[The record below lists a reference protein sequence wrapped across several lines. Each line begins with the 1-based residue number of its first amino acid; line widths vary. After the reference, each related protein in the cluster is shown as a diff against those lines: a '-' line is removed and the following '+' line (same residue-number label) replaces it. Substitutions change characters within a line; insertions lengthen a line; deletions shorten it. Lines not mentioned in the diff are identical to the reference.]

1 MDKKYKKLAKNT
13 LWISFGTFG
22 SRTISFFLLPIFTR
36 VLSKESYGK
45 IDIFST
51 TVSLLTILLSLEIAA
66 AVFRFSAGSESSNDR
81 KILSSSYVVI
91 LLSLISFFF
100 IFPLFTKVNNFFV
113 QMKCYLL
120 LSLIFSILNSINKN
134 YIRAKEKMLI
144 YATSD
149 ILNTFSFA
157 TLGIVFVAILKKGV
171 LGYFQAYLF
180 SQAITAAYVFIS
192 GKIYKKIS
200 YKYVSKETLKEMVK
214 YSLPFIPNDLSWWIM
229 NISDRYLIVYFLGF
243 AAAGIYG
250 VSYKFMGIV
259 SILNAIFY
267 QAWQVSAIEQYDK
280 SGRDQFYS
288 SVFKYLSTSLIGILL
303 LFSIVMKPFVKIMV
317 GNEFEMAWKFLP
329 FLMLGA
335 LFSAFSSFYGV
346 GYITSKES
354 KGAFSTSLFGALANF
369 VINIFFIPLIGIQAA
384 AMSTMIAFLLMWILR
399 LKHTKRYFIIN
410 VDWKV
415 FGINLILVSASL
427 FLSFLKNYGI
437 YFQIVIFIIFIIVNY
452 KFLAYIYKL
461 TLLKIK
467 SKISS

>member
-1 MDKKYKKLAKNT
+1 MDNKYKKLAKNT
-13 LWISFGTFG
+13 LLISFGTFG

-91 LLSLISFFF
+91 LFSLILFFI
-100 IFPLFTKVNNFFV
+100 IFPLFNKVNNFFV
-113 QMKCYLL
+113 QIKYYLL

-149 ILNTFSFA
+149 ILNTLSFA
-157 TLGIVFVAILKKGV
+157 TIGIVFVSILKKGV

-180 SQAITAAYVFIS
+180 SQAITAVYLFIA
-192 GKIYKKIS
+192 GKIYRKICF
-200 YKYVSKETLKEMVK
+200 KYVSKGTLKEMVK
-214 YSLPFIPNDLSWWIM
+214 YSLPFMPNSLSWWIM

-250 VSYKFMGIV
+250 VSYKFMGLV

-280 SGRDQFYS
+280 SDRDQFYS
-288 SVFKYLSTSLIGILL
+288 NVFKYLSTSLIGILL
-303 LFSIVMKPFVKIMV
+303 LFSILMKPFVKIMV
-317 GNEFEMAWKFLP
+317 GSEFEMAWEFLP

-399 LKHTKRYFIIN
+399 LKQTKKYFIIN

-415 FGINLILVSASL
+415 LGINLILVSASL
-427 FLSFLKNYGI
+427 FLSFLKNYGT
-437 YFQIVIFIIFIIVNY
+437 YFQIVIFIIFVIVNY
-452 KFLAYIYKL
+452 KFLAYVFKL
-461 TLLKIK
+461 ILSKVKFKK
-467 SKISS
+467 SS